1 MKGLNRYK
9 GWTNEELE
17 LLKSLMEKQEKVAN
31 IARHLNR
38 PYQSVSLKVKEI
50 NSGEVK
56 IKRYWNFEELKMLKA
71 LLQKIIS
78 VTQIANIMGRNE
90 FSIRIKLARMGTHI
104 WNESSYHS
112 YIC

>member
-1 MKGLNRYK
+1 MRTTNYR
-9 GWTNEELE
+9 GWTREEVDLV
-17 LLKSLMEKQEKVAN
+17 KSLMEKHEKVAN
-31 IARHLNR
+31 IARHLSR

-56 IKRYWNFEELKMLKA
+56 IKRYWKLEELKMLKT
-71 LLQKIIS
+71 LLLKRIS

-90 FSIRIKLARMGTHI
+90 FSIRNKLTKMGTDI
-104 WNESSYHS
+104 WNESAYHS

>member
-1 MKGLNRYK
+1 MRTTNYR
-9 GWTNEELE
+9 GWTREEVDLV
-17 LLKSLMEKQEKVAN
+17 KSLMEKQEKVAN
-31 IARHLNR
+31 IARRLNR

-56 IKRYWNFEELKMLKA
+56 LKRYWNFEELKMLKA
-71 LLQKIIS
+71 LLQKRIS

-90 FSIRIKLARMGTHI
+90 FSIRNKLARMGTDI
-104 WNESSYHS
+104 WNESVYHS

>member
-1 MKGLNRYK
+1 MRMTNYR
-9 GWTNEELE
+9 GWTREEVDLV
-17 LLKSLMEKQEKVAN
+17 KSLMEKQEKVAN

-56 IKRYWNFEELKMLKA
+56 IKRYWKLEELKILKT
-71 LLQKIIS
+71 LLLKRIS

-90 FSIRIKLARMGTHI
+90 FSIRNKLTKMGTDI
-104 WNESSYHS
+104 WNESAYHS